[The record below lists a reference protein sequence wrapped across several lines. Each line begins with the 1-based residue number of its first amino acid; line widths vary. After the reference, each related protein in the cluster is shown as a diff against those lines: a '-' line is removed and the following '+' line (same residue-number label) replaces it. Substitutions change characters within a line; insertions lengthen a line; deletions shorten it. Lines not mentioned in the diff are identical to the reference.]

1 MKDLS
6 DRQKG
11 LRIQIECKPGS
22 DPHAVLAELYRLT
35 PMEETFGINNV
46 VLVDGVP
53 TTLGLYD
60 LCRLYL
66 EHRLEVVVRRTR
78 FRLRRAEERAHLL
91 EGLLIALDDIDRVIA
106 IIRGRGPWTWPAGAD
121 GPVRSS
127 PRPRPTPSST

>member
-1 MKDLS
+1 MAVTDVKDLS
-6 DRQKG
+6 DRKHG
-11 LRIQIECKPGS
+11 LRIQIECRPRS

-60 LCRLYL
+60 LCRHYL

-78 FRLRRAEERAHLL
+78 FRLRP
-91 EGLLIALDDIDRVIA
+91 
-106 IIRGRGPWTWPAGAD
+106 GRGAGPRARRLA
-121 GPVRSS
+121 RS
-127 PRPRPTPSST
+127 PSTTSTG